1 MKVSVMYK
9 TLTDTVTKSTAKRK
23 LVWHNY
29 QALQLQYFALNFE
42 PGSAQ
47 LCRARKLFRLAGICF
62 LIDIFGSPKRT
73 SFTTLPS
80 FANTA
85 DFLGPPGVDFG
96 LL

>member
-1 MKVSVMYK
+1 MDALGESVK
-9 TLTDTVTKSTAKRK
+9 NAKAFTLALSFIIY
-23 LVWHNY
+23 H
-29 QALQLQYFALNFE
+29 ALQLQYFALNFE

-47 LCRARKLFRLAGICF
+47 LCRARKLLRLAGICF
-62 LIDIFGSPKRT
+62 LIAIFGSPKRT
-73 SFTTLPS
+73 SLTTLPS